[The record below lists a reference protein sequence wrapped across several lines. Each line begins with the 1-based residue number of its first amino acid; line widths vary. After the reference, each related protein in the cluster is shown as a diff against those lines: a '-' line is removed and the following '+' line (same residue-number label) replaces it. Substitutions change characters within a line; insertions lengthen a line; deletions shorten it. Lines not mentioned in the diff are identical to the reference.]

1 MPNGFALVGVHVGS
15 SVSRLEAPEARSDE
29 EETRPVRV
37 GCLTRLEFSAPGA
50 TAPGGRTRAG
60 ANYVLRYP
68 TQSNLYYMVSPG
80 QTDIGA
86 ALRILRARAELTQE
100 ELAARADITA
110 PYLSRVEGG
119 WRDIR
124 WSTLK
129 RLLAALGADLPQL
142 QYALDQANSEAPRE
156 R

>member
-1 MPNGFALVGVHVGS
+1 MPNGFALVNVHVDS
-15 SVSRLEAPEARSDE
+15 SFSRWEAPEARFDE
-29 EETRPVRV
+29 EEIRPLRV
-37 GCLTRLEFSAPGA
+37 GFPTRLESSAPGA
-50 TAPGGRTRAG
+50 TAPGGPTRAG
-60 ANYVLRYP
+60 AKYVPRYP

-129 RLLAALGADLPQL
+129 RLLGALDADLPQL
-142 QYALDQANSEAPRE
+142 QDAIDHADGEDQQES
-156 R
+156 